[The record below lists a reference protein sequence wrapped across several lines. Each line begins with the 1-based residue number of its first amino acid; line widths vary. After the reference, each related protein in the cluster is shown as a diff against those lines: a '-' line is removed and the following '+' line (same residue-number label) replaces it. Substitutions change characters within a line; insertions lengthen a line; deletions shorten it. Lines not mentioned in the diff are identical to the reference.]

1 MTTIGASGGWT
12 CGDIGDSSM
21 ALRVAVLGATGMIG
35 REILGVLAERHFPA
49 DEVIAV
55 ASRKSIGREVTYGD
69 VELKAKDVDQID
81 WSTIDLC
88 LMAIGDNPARKWG
101 NKISA
106 AGCIVIDTSAAF
118 RMDPQVPLVVPEVN
132 AAAVEGYT
140 KRNIIASP
148 DSLTSQ
154 LVIALKPIHD
164 RAGIERAVV
173 STYQSASSAGQ
184 RAMDELWTQTKGLFV
199 NQAVDPKEF
208 PRQIAFNVIPQID
221 EFMDDGATEE
231 EWRLAQETRKVL
243 DPDIQIM
250 ATCVR
255 VPVFVGHGQAV
266 HMELSEP
273 LGAGDARAM
282 LRESPGI
289 MVVDKHEEEN
299 GYITPIEAVG
309 EWATYISRIRND
321 HTVANGLAMWVVS
334 DNLRNGSALNAVQ
347 IAELLL
353 NRGVFKPKI
362 TG

>member
-1 MTTIGASGGWT
+1 
-12 CGDIGDSSM
+12 M
-21 ALRVAVLGATGMIG
+21 ALRIAVLGATGMIG
-35 REILGVLAERHFPA
+35 REILSVLAERQFPA

-55 ASRKSIGREVTYGD
+55 ASRKSVGREVTFGD
-69 VELKAKDVDQID
+69 VELKAKDVDSID
-81 WSTIDLC
+81 WSTIHLC
-88 LMAIGDNPARKWG
+88 IMAIGDNPARKWG

-106 AGCIVIDTSAAF
+106 TGCIVIDTSRAF

-132 AAAVEGYT
+132 ASAVEGYS
-140 KRNIIASP
+140 KRNLVASP
-148 DSLTSQ
+148 DGLTTM
-154 LVIALKPIHD
+154 LAVALKPIHD

-173 STYQSASSAGQ
+173 ATYQSTSSAGR
-184 RAMDELWTQTKGLFV
+184 RAMDELWSQTKGLFV

-221 EFMDDGATEE
+221 EFMDDGSTEE
-231 EWRLAQETRKVL
+231 EWRLAEETRKII
-243 DPDIQIM
+243 DSDIQLI

-266 HMELSEP
+266 HLELSEP
-273 LGAGDARAM
+273 LSAGDARSM

-299 GYITPIEAVG
+299 GYVTPIETVG

-321 HTVANGLAMWVVS
+321 PTVANGLAMWVTA

-353 NRGVFKPKI
+353 NRGVFKPLL
-362 TG
+362 GA